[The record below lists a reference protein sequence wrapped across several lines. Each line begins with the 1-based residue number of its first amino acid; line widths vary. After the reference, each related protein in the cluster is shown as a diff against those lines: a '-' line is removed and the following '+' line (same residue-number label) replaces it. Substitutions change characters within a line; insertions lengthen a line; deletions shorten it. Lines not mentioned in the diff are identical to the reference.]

1 MPLFMNKFWLKMEEA
16 NPDEGKGGGG
26 GGSGDPA
33 NKNPAKQDDKSKEN
47 PFSDLDE
54 ANKEIKRLRNENAG
68 HRTKN
73 KTLEESLSSF
83 NDKFSKINKH
93 LGIEENVD
101 PEEQLQGLTAQNE
114 QLSIEISLQQ
124 LARTQQIPVE
134 HDEYFRFLIGKKF
147 ESLKE
152 GEELSDEAINEVVA
166 EVKKYS
172 GFKGNKSTGLSGGQ
186 APAKNGEGGKGDEV
200 TAEQFKK
207 MSLVDKSKLFE
218 ENKELYLKLQKAAR

>member
-33 NKNPAKQDDKSKEN
+33 NKNQKPDEKSKEN

-54 ANKEIKRLRNENAG
+54 ANKEIKRLRAESADR
-68 HRTKN
+68 RTKN
-73 KTLEESLSSF
+73 KTLEESITSLSE
-83 NDKFSKINKH
+83 KLGKINTH
-93 LGIEENVD
+93 LGIKDDVD
-101 PEEQLQGLTAQNE
+101 PAEQLQGLTAQNE

-147 ESLKE
+147 EALKE

-218 ENKELYLKLQKAAR
+218 ENKELYLKLQKATR